1 LLAILL
7 AVFPLPSWTGESV
20 RPCATRSSSEMH
32 TPGILCLVIGFIS
45 LGAKAQQ
52 VLYSHGSPSQYF
64 TGATPSD
71 RIETVFPNQN
81 LQASGENVSLA
92 IPSLNGFFAQFAP
105 DLIDV
110 DASFLV
116 DWGVSDLGHRI
127 NIMGLNYEGS
137 PIEYNQI
144 GIGLMTLKSNK
155 KFAGVTED
163 FALDNQV
170 FLTGVV
176 YQDPKHTGF
185 YGQGNGLAGVTIRPS
200 VGNSYAVTSSSGG
213 YAIPMDPSQIT
224 SSFTLTAS
232 GPGLGADM
240 QKRVSLDGNN
250 NVKVDFVPD
259 AIPTPI
265 TLSTEVPK
273 NAVSGGAWA
282 RILVTRTANLQSVL
296 NLKYE
301 LGGDAVNG
309 VDYKC

>member
-1 LLAILL
+1 
-7 AVFPLPSWTGESV
+7 
-20 RPCATRSSSEMH
+20 
-32 TPGILCLVIGFIS
+32 
-45 LGAKAQQ
+45 
-52 VLYSHGSPSQYF
+52 
-64 TGATPSD
+64 
-71 RIETVFPNQN
+71 
-81 LQASGENVSLA
+81 
-92 IPSLNGFFAQFAP
+92 
-105 DLIDV
+105 
-110 DASFLV
+110 
-116 DWGVSDLGHRI
+116 
-127 NIMGLNYEGS
+127 
-137 PIEYNQI
+137 
-144 GIGLMTLKSNK
+144 
-155 KFAGVTED
+155 
-163 FALDNQV
+163 
-170 FLTGVV
+170 
-176 YQDPKHTGF
+176 
-185 YGQGNGLAGVTIRPS
+185 
-200 VGNSYAVTSSSGG
+200 
-213 YAIPMDPSQIT
+213 MDPSQIT